1 MTRKKISNI
10 FLHLEFLGDVEPRTL
25 DEIDFSFNKGSDE
38 IVLVLETH
46 ENRENLEMQG
56 IFYIKFSFIYIKVRI
71 ELSCCTLFP
80 H

>member
-56 IFYIKFSFIYIKVRI
+56 IFTSNS
-71 ELSCCTLFP
+71 LLFK
-80 H
+80 